1 MTDQVLVAGQ
11 SYSETRI
18 TVADIPTSRIEA
30 VLLDGEQL
38 LHEVWAQ
45 WMGTTKTAY
54 VEDSGILALTSF
66 RVLKYHTGKG
76 ERSTMR
82 GEGQLVLHWSLV
94 HSPEYLDLLQSAA
107 ASGNRQ
113 AADVLHSGVQI
124 LAGYQSG
131 PVKRGKRDPETV
143 GNRMVKLL
151 QTNFR
156 DSGQGPGGLLDS
168 LPGVLGSAMRF
179 NRRWQGALHNY
190 NESVVRTGKWTG
202 FGQSKVQNKELDL
215 KLIGPTP
222 DLIRVDEL
230 LSAAAEV
237 MVERP

>member
-30 VLLDGEQL
+30 ILLDDEQL

-54 VEDSGILALTSF
+54 VEDSGILALTPF

-82 GEGQLVLHWSLV
+82 GEGQLVVHWSLV
-94 HSPEYLDLLQSAA
+94 HNPEYLNLVQTAA
-107 ASGNRQ
+107 AGGHRQ
-113 AADVLHSGVQI
+113 AADILRSGVQI
-124 LAGYQSG
+124 LSGYESG

-143 GNRMVKLL
+143 GYRMAKLH
-151 QTNFR
+151 QTNIR
-156 DSGQGPGGLLDS
+156 DSGQGPTGLLDS
-168 LPGVLGSAMRF
+168 LPGALGSAMRF
-179 NRRWQGALHNY
+179 NRRWQGALHQY

-202 FGQSKVQNKELDL
+202 FGQSKVQNKDLDL

-222 DLIRVDEL
+222 DLLRIDEL
-230 LSAAAEV
+230 LSAAANE